1 MHPQRFHALVN
12 SEWPGVVRSKGF
24 FWLATR
30 PAHAGSWSQAGAVC
44 RHGLAGK
51 WWAAVP
57 REKWPQDQESIDFI
71 LEQWDDNV
79 GDARQELVMIGMEM
93 DQAALTAKLEAC
105 LLTDAEMAQGPM
117 GWARMADPFPGWE

>member
-1 MHPQRFHALVN
+1 MAGRGALQGILLARHT
-12 SEWPGVVRSKGF
+12 SGPCGFVV
-24 FWLATR
+24 
-30 PAHAGSWSQAGAVC
+30 AGRC
-44 RHGLAGK
+44 RLPPRLAGK

>member
-1 MHPQRFHALVN
+1 M
-12 SEWPGVVRSKGF
+12 
-24 FWLATR
+24 
-30 PAHAGSWSQAGAVC
+30 
-44 RHGLAGK
+44 
-51 WWAAVP
+51 P

-79 GDARQELVMIGMEM
+79 GDARQELVLIGMEM
-93 DQAALTAKLEAC
+93 DQATLTAKLEAC